1 MANKDVTDP
10 ARMEKI
16 VSLCKRRGFVFQA
29 GEIYGGLN
37 GCWDYGPLGA
47 ELKRNLKD
55 YWWRKNVQER
65 DDMLGMDGSILTM
78 KQVLKSS
85 GHLDGFSDPMCDC
98 LLTRDRLRADQIDPQ
113 DGTVYHFTGARI
125 DGTSWST
132 SRSYSVFLRPG
143 TDEAKLRKTAR
154 EYYSQF
160 ATELLKPS
168 KDAAPSGAED
178 SGQPPA
184 ATLLT
189 PKEILKSMV
198 LEGERTEE
206 VKGTTRYNPAN
217 GSLLTEPKDFNLMFK
232 TTMGASADENDPNA
246 VAFLRPETAQSIF
259 CQFKNILDSNRVK
272 LPFGIAQM
280 GKSFRNEI
288 NPRNYTFRSREFEQM
303 EIEYFCHPDDGLR
316 LTDEWLEARL
326 TFYGE
331 IGIPR
336 EKLHILDI
344 PDEDRAFYSKKTYD
358 IEYEFPF
365 GIQELEGVAYRTDY
379 DLRVHQEGSGKSQL
393 YFDEETKEK
402 FLPHVVEP
410 SAGCDRTIL
419 AMICEAFD
427 EETLTDDKGKD
438 DSRTVMRFV
447 PRMAPIKVG
456 IFPLL
461 KKNEEQVRIAKEIQ
475 KTLQPWMNVSYD
487 DGGAVG
493 RRYRRQDEVG
503 TPFCITVD
511 FETLGDENPD
521 LKGTVTIRHRDSME
535 QERLPIEGLLAWLL
549 ERVR

>member
-16 VSLCKRRGFVFQA
+16 VSLCKRRGFIFQA

-55 YWWRKNVQER
+55 YWWRKTVQER
-65 DDMLGMDGSILTM
+65 DDVLGMDGAILTM
-78 KQVLKSS
+78 EQVLVSS
-85 GHLDGFSDPMCDC
+85 GHVGGFSDPMIDC
-98 LLTRDRLRADQIDPQ
+98 KTCKGRFRADN
-113 DGTVYHFTGARI
+113 I
-125 DGTSWST
+125 DGM
-132 SRSYSVFLRPG
+132 
-143 TDEAKLRKTAR
+143 ECK
-154 EYYSQF
+154 E
-160 ATELLKPS
+160 KPS
-168 KDAAPSGAED
+168 VCPGKS
-178 SGQPPA
+178 
-184 ATLLT
+184 
-189 PKEILKSMV
+189 PKCE
-198 LEGERTEE
+198 
-206 VKGTTRYNPAN
+206 
-217 GSLLTEPKDFNLMFK
+217 LTEPREFNLMLQTNF
-232 TTMGASADENDPNA
+232 GATGDNIAY
-246 VAFLRPETAQSIF
+246 LRPETAQSIF
-259 CQFKNILDSNRVK
+259 CQYKNVLDSNRVK
-272 LPFGIAQM
+272 LPFGIAQC

-288 NPRNYTFRSREFEQM
+288 NPRNFTFRSREFEQM
-303 EIEYFCHPDDGLR
+303 EIEYFCHPSDGLR
-316 LTDEWLEARL
+316 LTDEWLAERL
-326 TFYGE
+326 KFYAE

-344 PDEDRAFYSKKTYD
+344 PDGERAFYSQKTYD

-379 DLRVHQEGSGKSQL
+379 DLGVHEKGSGKSQL

-410 SAGCDRTIL
+410 SAGCDRTVL
-419 AMICEAFD
+419 ALICEAYD
-427 EETLTDDKGKD
+427 EETLTDEKGKED
-438 DSRTVMRFV
+438 VRTVLRFV

-461 KKNEEQVRIAKEIQ
+461 KKNDEQVRLCREIQ

-487 DGGAVG
+487 DGGALG

-511 FETLGDENPD
+511 FETLGEAGEE
-521 LKGTVTIRHRDSME
+521 LKNTVTIRHRDSMQ
-535 QERLPIEGLLAWLL
+535 QERLPISSLLSWLL